1 MADIT
6 MCEGKGCERKQTCYR
21 HKAKPSIF
29 LQAYFEPPIKG
40 SGCEYYL
47 NFEDQD

>member
-6 MCEGKGCERKQTCYR
+6 MCEGKGCERKHTCYR

-29 LQAYFEPPIKG
+29 LQSYFEPTIKG

-47 NFEDQD
+47 NFKDQD